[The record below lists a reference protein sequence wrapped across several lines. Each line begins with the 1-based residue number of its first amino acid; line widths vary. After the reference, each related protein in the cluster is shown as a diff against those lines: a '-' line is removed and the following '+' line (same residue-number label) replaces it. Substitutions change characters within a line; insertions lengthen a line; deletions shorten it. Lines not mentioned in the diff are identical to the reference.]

1 MWWNLDILKFGLLLL
16 PPALRK
22 KRTFAFLCALLA
34 ALADLKGRF
43 VEYRSRCDA
52 KLQVNGQVIYIEKA
66 LNDRFFLENR
76 DIYIT
81 ERDVSDIP
89 PIVWLFNGASP
100 EVYLYGEGDAN
111 VTWLGEGGQNNTM
124 AYIVNVPSYLEG
136 NLNEIRDLVEF
147 YKPAGRK
154 YIINIYEL

>member
-22 KRTFAFLCALLA
+22 KRLFAFLSVLLSALT
-34 ALADLKGRF
+34 DLKERF
-43 VEYRSRCDA
+43 VEYRRQCDA
-52 KLQVNGQVIYIEKA
+52 RLQANGQVIYIEKA
-66 LNDRFFLENR
+66 LNDRFLLGSR
-76 DIYIT
+76 DIRIT

-89 PIVWLFNGASP
+89 QIVYLFNGASP
-100 EVYLYGEGDAN
+100 EVYLYGGGDAN
-111 VTWLGEGGQNNTM
+111 VTYLGEGGQNRTM

>member
-1 MWWNLDILKFGLLLL
+1 M
-16 PPALRK
+16 
-22 KRTFAFLCALLA
+22 
-34 ALADLKGRF
+34 
-43 VEYRSRCDA
+43 
-52 KLQVNGQVIYIEKA
+52 
-66 LNDRFFLENR
+66 
-76 DIYIT
+76 
-81 ERDVSDIP
+81 
-89 PIVWLFNGASP
+89 
-100 EVYLYGEGDAN
+100 YLYGEGDAN